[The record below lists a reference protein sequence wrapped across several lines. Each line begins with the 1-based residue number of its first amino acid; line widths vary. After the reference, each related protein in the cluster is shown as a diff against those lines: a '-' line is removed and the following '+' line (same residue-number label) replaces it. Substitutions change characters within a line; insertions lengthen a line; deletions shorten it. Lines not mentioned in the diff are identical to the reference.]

1 MIESRVNNNDVWRFL
16 TYCVMF
22 YSGAVW
28 HGYENFTDQQRRDR
42 DSEVIQ
48 ALSLNLNNT
57 LVEKVHLLYYKD
69 NELQVNYGEFQMLE
83 V

>member
-1 MIESRVNNNDVWRFL
+1 MCDVL
-16 TYCVMF
+16 L
-22 YSGAVW
+22 GAVW

-69 NELQVNYGEFQMLE
+69 NELQVNYGDFQMLE